1 MTYQAHSEPLDSQ
14 RTAATDSSLKNGEKS
29 DSVIGPGGIARPF
42 STQIISVNRDVK
54 QISVGFK
61 KVTVE
66 ASEMTVGYMTV

>member
-1 MTYQAHSEPLDSQ
+1 MLDLTLISIILILSGVFCHQ
-14 RTAATDSSLKNGEKS
+14 DT
-29 DSVIGPGGIARPF
+29 VVGPGGIARPF